1 MKMSTFSIAISKQ
14 AIAEMPPE
22 VTEGDIV
29 VVDTPQGLAD
39 ALADLNAHTTVGF
52 DTETKPSFK
61 KGCVNK
67 VALLQLS
74 TDTRNYLIR
83 LNRLGIPEPLRRF
96 LENPGITKVGLSVH
110 DDFSVLRRSTPIEP
124 QGFVELQRLA
134 KDYCITD
141 TSLQKI
147 YAIVF
152 GRRISKKQRLTN
164 WEADTLT
171 DSQRAYAALDA
182 RACLRLYRHLLAGGF
197 DPTASAF
204 RTDTTA
210 HDDTDNMNRT

>member
-1 MKMSTFSIAISKQ
+1 M
-14 AIAEMPPE
+14 
-22 VTEGDIV
+22 
-29 VVDTPQGLAD
+29 
-39 ALADLNAHTTVGF
+39 
-52 DTETKPSFK
+52 
-61 KGCVNK
+61 
-67 VALLQLS
+67 
-74 TDTRNYLIR
+74 
-83 LNRLGIPEPLRRF
+83 
-96 LENPGITKVGLSVH
+96 GLSVH

-134 KDYCITD
+134 KEYNITD

-182 RACLRLYRHLLAGGF
+182 RACLKLYRHLLAGGF
-197 DPTASAF
+197 DPAASAF